1 MIVLLLTLHVTKIFK
16 DFMIVTIIYYILK
29 LLNTNNI
36 KLFLN
41 SNFTGEF

>member
-1 MIVLLLTLHVTKIFK
+1 
-16 DFMIVTIIYYILK
+16 MIVTIIYYILK
-29 LLNTNNI
+29 LLNTDNI

>member
-1 MIVLLLTLHVTKIFK
+1 MIVLFLTLDVTKIFK
-16 DFMIVTIIYYILK
+16 YFMIVTIIYYILK
-29 LLNTNNI
+29 LLNTDNI